1 MILMDTG
8 PLVALFDPA
17 DGDHERCVKQLMVIE
32 EPLCTTVPVLTE
44 AFHLL
49 NPGSIGSQRLMDF
62 IAGGGLEVRYLDAVG
77 LNRAFV
83 LMVRYADHPMDL
95 ADASLVVLA
104 ETLRLR
110 KMFTLDRDDFTTYRI
125 QHGHRQVAFDVITSG
140 PAG

>member
-1 MILMDTG
+1 MMLMDTG

-17 DGDHERCVKQLMVIE
+17 DGDHDRCVKQLMVIE

-110 KMFTLDRDDFTTYRI
+110 KVFTLDRNDFATYRI
-125 QHGHRQVAFDVITSG
+125 QHGHRQVAFDLITSG

>member
-1 MILMDTG
+1 MILVDTG

-17 DGDHERCVKQLMVIE
+17 DASHERCREILATVA

-49 NPGSIGSQRLMDF
+49 NPGSIGAQRLMDF
-62 IAGGGLEVRYLDAVG
+62 VSAKGVSPWYMNDQALA
-77 LNRAFV
+77 RAFA

-104 ETLRLR
+104 ETARSH
-110 KMFTLDRDDFTTYRI
+110 KIFTIDRNDFATYRI
-125 QHGHRQVAFDVITSG
+125 QTGHYQSAFEVLG
-140 PAG
+140 